1 MLSCSAWKRP
11 CANWKIILI
20 SMLLNVRFII
30 KMLGMMCILETVF
43 MSLATVVAFLYKGN
57 DFYPLLISSGII
69 FLTGVLLYVVGF
81 RANEYMTGRRE
92 GMLTV
97 TLTWTL
103 LSFLGMLPFY
113 LGGYVDNITDAFFET
128 MSGFTTTGS
137 TILTDIEALP
147 KGILFWRSL
156 TQWQGGMGMIVFTVA
171 LMPILGGGA
180 IQMFDAETPGI
191 THERFRPRITQ
202 VAKRLWGVYLFL
214 TFVLVLLLWIGP
226 MDLYDAV
233 NHAMTAISTGGYSTK
248 NASIAYWDS
257 AYIEYVISL
266 FMLIGATNI
275 TLIYFCLNGNIKKL
289 CRDEEFRWFFWFVWI
304 MIGITTAWVLYT
316 GFATD
321 FSSAFRKATFQVSTL
336 VSTCGF
342 ATENYIPWGPFF
354 WSIALILMFIC
365 GCAGSTCGGL
375 KMGRFAILTKSLFN
389 AFKKQTHPHAIIPV
403 RMDTHIV
410 SGDIVLRVLAFA
422 FAYVVLIVISC
433 LVLMLDGLGF
443 EESIGAAVSAISN
456 VGPGL
461 GKLGPVDN
469 FSEVPVVSKWFL
481 SFLMMTGRLE
491 IFTVLT
497 LLVPGFW
504 KQ

>member
-1 MLSCSAWKRP
+1 
-11 CANWKIILI
+11 
-20 SMLLNVRFII
+20 
-30 KMLGMMCILETVF
+30 MLGMMCILETVF

-81 RANEYMTGRRE
+81 RANEYTTGRRE

-275 TLIYFCLNGNIKKL
+275 TLIYFCLNGNVKKL

-375 KMGRFAILTKSLFN
+375 KMGRFAILSKSLFN

-410 SGDIVLRVLAFA
+410 SGDVVLRVLAFA

>member
-1 MLSCSAWKRP
+1 
-11 CANWKIILI
+11 
-20 SMLLNVRFII
+20 
-30 KMLGMMCILETVF
+30 MCILETVF

-137 TILTDIEALP
+137 TILTNIEALP

-275 TLIYFCLNGNIKKL
+275 TLIYFCLNGNVKKL

-375 KMGRFAILTKSLFN
+375 KMGRFAILSKSLFN

-410 SGDIVLRVLAFA
+410 SGDVVLRVLAFA

>member
-1 MLSCSAWKRP
+1 
-11 CANWKIILI
+11 
-20 SMLLNVRFII
+20 
-30 KMLGMMCILETVF
+30 MCILETVF

-375 KMGRFAILTKSLFN
+375 KMGRFAILSKSLFN

-410 SGDIVLRVLAFA
+410 SGDVVLRVLAFA

>member
-1 MLSCSAWKRP
+1 
-11 CANWKIILI
+11 
-20 SMLLNVRFII
+20 
-30 KMLGMMCILETVF
+30 MCILETVF

-248 NASIAYWDS
+248 NSSIAYWDS

-275 TLIYFCLNGNIKKL
+275 TLIYFCLNGNVKKL

-375 KMGRFAILTKSLFN
+375 KMGRFAILSKSLFN

-410 SGDIVLRVLAFA
+410 SGDVVLRVLAFA